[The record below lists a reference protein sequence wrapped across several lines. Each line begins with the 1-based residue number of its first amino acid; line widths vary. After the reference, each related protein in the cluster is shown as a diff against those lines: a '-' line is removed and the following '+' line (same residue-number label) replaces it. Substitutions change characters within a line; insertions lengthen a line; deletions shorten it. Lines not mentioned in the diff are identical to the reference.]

1 MLFCAVTGA
10 GTNARMQSVPST
22 MAAINEV
29 FILAEKDE
37 VENEKRKE
45 ENGKKNESVQSVTQ
59 KKKKREFGRKCVK
72 MVTEHATP

>member
-1 MLFCAVTGA
+1 
-10 GTNARMQSVPST
+10 

-45 ENGKKNESVQSVTQ
+45 ENGKKTKAFNLSHKR
-59 KKKKREFGRKCVK
+59 KKKGEFGRKCVK

>member
-1 MLFCAVTGA
+1 MTGA

-45 ENGKKNESVQSVTQ
+45 ENGKKKRKRSICHTKE
-59 KKKKREFGRKCVK
+59 KKREFGRKCVK

>member
-1 MLFCAVTGA
+1 MFCAVTGA

-29 FILAEKDE
+29 FILAGKDD

-45 ENGKKNESVQSVTQ
+45 ENGKKRKRSICHTKE
-59 KKKKREFGRKCVK
+59 KKREFGRKCVK